1 MLYRPR
7 VHTLFFSKR
16 LC

>member
-7 VHTLFFSKR
+7 FHTLFFSKR